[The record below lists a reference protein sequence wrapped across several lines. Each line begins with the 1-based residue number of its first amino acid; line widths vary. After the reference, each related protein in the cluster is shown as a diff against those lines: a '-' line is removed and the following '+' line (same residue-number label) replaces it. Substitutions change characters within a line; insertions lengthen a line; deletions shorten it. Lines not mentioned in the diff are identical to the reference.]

1 MSKNILITG
10 WLGYIGS
17 HAVVALHEA
26 GYTPIII
33 DNLSN
38 CESSVHERLEQLT
51 NTQINCY
58 IGDIRDGEF
67 LRSILRAHPIHAVIH
82 FAAMKAV
89 GESMEIPFDYYD
101 NNVHGS
107 IMLTRIMDEFA
118 VRHLIFSST
127 CALYSPACEA
137 PYDETMPT
145 APESVY
151 AMTKLM
157 MEQAFTWLYK
167 AGKLS
172 VAILRYFNPIGN
184 HPSGTI
190 GEVCKG
196 VPQNL
201 MPYLMQV
208 VQGQR
213 DYLSVY
219 GSDYLTRDGTCI
231 RDYIHVIDLVE
242 AHVHALDRLLHQEI
256 DICETINLGT
266 GTGTSVLEMIHAVEE
281 VIGHKFPYKVVNRR
295 AGDLP
300 EVYGNVDKAK
310 KILWR
315 EAKKSIADWVR
326 DMLRFYQLPS
336 HDVR

>member
-17 HAVVALHEA
+17 HAVVALYEA

-38 CESSVHERLEQLT
+38 CESSVHQRLEQLT
-51 NTQINCY
+51 NTKIGCY
-58 IGDIRDGEF
+58 IGDIRDEEF
-67 LRSILRAHPIHAVIH
+67 LRSVFEIQPIDAVIH
-82 FAAMKAV
+82 FAAMKSV
-89 GESMEIPFDYYD
+89 SESMEIPFEYYD
-101 NNVHGS
+101 NNVNGS
-107 IMLTRIMDEFA
+107 ITLTRIMDEYK

-127 CALYSPACEA
+127 CAVYSPACPA

-145 APESVY
+145 APESIY

-157 MEQAFTWLYK
+157 MEQAFTGLHK

-184 HPSGTI
+184 HPSGII
-190 GEVCKG
+190 GELPQW

-213 DYLSVY
+213 EHLSVY
-219 GSDYLTRDGTCI
+219 GDHYPTRDGTCI
-231 RDYIHVIDLVE
+231 RDYIHVMDLVE
-242 AHVHALDRLLHQEI
+242 AHVETLDRLINQEK
-256 DICETINLGT
+256 DICEIINLGT
-266 GTGTSVLEMIHAVEE
+266 GKGTSVLEMVHAVEE
-281 VIGHKFPYKVVNRR
+281 VIGQTLPYKIVNRR
-295 AGDLP
+295 SGDLP
-300 EVYGNVDKAK
+300 EVYGNVTKVK

-315 EAKKSIADWVR
+315 ETTRSIADGVR
-326 DMLRFYQLPS
+326 DMVKFYGS
-336 HDVR
+336 K

>member
-1 MSKNILITG
+1 MTKNILVTG

-17 HAVVALHEA
+17 HAVVTLHEA

-38 CESSVHERLEQLT
+38 CEYSVHERLEELT
-51 NTQINCY
+51 NTTIACH
-58 IGDIRDGEF
+58 IGDIRDGDF
-67 LRSILRAHPIHAVIH
+67 LRSVFRAHPIDAVIH
-82 FAAMKAV
+82 FAAMKSV

-101 NNVHGS
+101 NNVNGS
-107 IMLTRIMDEFA
+107 ITLTRIMDEYK

-127 CALYSPACEA
+127 CAVYSPACKA

-184 HPSGTI
+184 HPSAII
-190 GEVCKG
+190 GEVPQW

-208 VQGQR
+208 VQGKR
-213 DYLSVY
+213 EYLSVY
-219 GSDYLTRDGTCI
+219 GDNYPTRDGTCI
-231 RDYIHVIDLVE
+231 RDYIHVMDLVE
-242 AHVHALDRLLHQEI
+242 AHIAALERLLWQENN
-256 DICETINLGT
+256 ICEIVNLGT

-281 VIGHKFPYKVVNRR
+281 MIEHPFPYKIVNRR

-310 KILWR
+310 KLLWR
-315 EAKKSIADWVR
+315 EARRSIADGVR
-326 DMLRFYQLPS
+326 DMVRFYGIK
-336 HDVR
+336 